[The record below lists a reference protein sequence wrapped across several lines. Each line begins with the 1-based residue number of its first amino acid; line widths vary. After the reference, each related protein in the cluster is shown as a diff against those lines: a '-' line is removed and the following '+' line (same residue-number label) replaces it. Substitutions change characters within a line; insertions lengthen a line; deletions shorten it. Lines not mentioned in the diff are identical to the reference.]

1 MADCAIASIDFRMI
15 TYSRPKQ
22 RQSISSF
29 DLPAAFP
36 TDNRVA
42 GRVRST
48 EISNP

>member
-1 MADCAIASIDFRMI
+1 MAGYAIASIEFRMI

-36 TDNRVA
+36 PDNRVA
-42 GRVRST
+42 GRLRLT
-48 EISNP
+48 DISNP